1 MEKTRKE
8 ELLAKMTA
16 LTGRERNNMDIFCT
30 HEKIT
35 NFIIRNTFDTPDQ
48 RGKPVKRSL
57 EDVLDFY
64 RAESKRY
71 ELNLQREIQD
81 FAQDV
86 SEHGHERK
94 VLWEAT
100 RVETKLMLKLINF
113 ANSCDGRV
121 IIDRHL
127 KVDGQKRWFEAILVT
142 QDFIMLLKHHMP
154 SHDVCITEAG
164 KLSWY
169 DVGDDRMDQ
178 KDEYRWFEERKEMLQ
193 HLLGPSA
200 FDEKKYIYSEVWKSK
215 YRFANKCRKIN
226 CVELED
232 LDEWLASLE
241 PSPKDSNQDLDPLV
255 AKITDAEVNDL
266 PVPSIYP
273 IMESYAALR
282 IAYEEAMKDSRK

>member
-1 MEKTRKE
+1 MEKTRQ
-8 ELLAKMTA
+8 ELMAKMTA
-16 LTGRERNNMDIFCT
+16 LTGGERNNMDIFCT
-30 HEKIT
+30 HEKIV
-35 NFIIRNTFDTPDQ
+35 NFIIRNTFNTPDQ
-48 RGKPVKRSL
+48 RGKPVKRTL
-57 EDVLDFY
+57 TEVLDFY
-64 RAESKRY
+64 RVESKKY
-71 ELNLQREIQD
+71 DLDLQREIQG

-86 SEHGHERK
+86 SDHEYMREI
-94 VLWEAT
+94 LWEAT
-100 RVETKLMLKLINF
+100 KTETKIMLKLIIF
-113 ANSCDGRV
+113 ANNCDGRV
-121 IIDRHL
+121 IFNRHL
-127 KVDGQKRWFEAILVT
+127 KVDGKPRWFEAVLLT

-169 DVGDDRMDQ
+169 DVCDDRMDQ
-178 KDEYRWFEERKEMLQ
+178 KDECLWFEERKEILQ

-200 FDEKKYIYSEVWKSK
+200 FDEKKYIYTAVWKSK

-241 PSPKDSNQDLDPLV
+241 PSPKDSNQDLDQLV

-266 PVPSIYP
+266 PVPSIYS

-282 IAYEEAMKDSRK
+282 SAYEEGKKDSRE